1 MEAWFWP
8 DLIILGGGVMEQAQL
23 FPLVR
28 AEVQRLL
35 NGYVQMPAILAD
47 IDRYIV
53 PPEFQADYAEKV
65 LYMPRCYQ
73 PNDRRRVIGPAISRH
88 GWVQSWPEL

>member
-1 MEAWFWP
+1 
-8 DLIILGGGVMEQAQL
+8 MEQAHL

-35 NGYVQMPAILAD
+35 NGYVQMPAILTD

-53 PPEFQADYAEKV
+53 PPGLGSRAGV
-65 LYMPRCYQ
+65 LGA
-73 PNDRRRVIGPAISRH
+73 VALG
-88 GWVQSWPEL
+88 ELAAAAASA

>member
-1 MEAWFWP
+1 VASLICALSP
-8 DLIILGGGVMEQAQL
+8 QRIILGGGVMSQAQL

-35 NGYVQMPAILAD
+35 NGYVQMPAILTD

-53 PPEFQADYAEKV
+53 PPGLGSQAGV
-65 LYMPRCYQ
+65 L
-73 PNDRRRVIGPAISRH
+73 GAIAL
-88 GWVQSWPEL
+88 GELAAAASA